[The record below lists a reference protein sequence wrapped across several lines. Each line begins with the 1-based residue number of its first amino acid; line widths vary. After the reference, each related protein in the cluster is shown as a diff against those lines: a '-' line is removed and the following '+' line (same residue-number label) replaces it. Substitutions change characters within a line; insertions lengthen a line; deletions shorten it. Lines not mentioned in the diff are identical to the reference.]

1 MKNLFFYVIAA
12 HFLIIAAVFYVH
24 TPFAKK
30 APAATL
36 RTQTIVLN
44 ETPKHEL
51 TETKEPLPIEIL
63 SPPLENLLVSKKES
77 TPKKEIKPQETKT
90 IEKKKPVA
98 VAKPK
103 KEANKVVNK
112 PAPSSPS
119 DSRLEQVAALMRQ
132 SLEKLENPSKVTP
145 KTPTK
150 ATTTPSKLSSLA
162 SESLAQDATYQRDL
176 VAYLEDALEFPEK
189 GKVRIKL
196 SLKRDGGV
204 QKLEIVETSS
214 EKNKKFVETQ
224 IPGLSFPPFGRNFGS
239 EIVHTFS
246 ITLSSEN
253 SR

>member
-12 HFLIIAAVFYVH
+12 HALIIAAVFYVH

-30 APAATL
+30 APTAPAL

-44 ETPKHEL
+44 KIPKHEL
-51 TETKEPLPIEIL
+51 TEVKEPLPIEIL
-63 SPPLENLLVSKKES
+63 SPPLENLLVSKKEA
-77 TPKKEIKPQETKT
+77 TPKQVKPKEVKT
-90 IEKKKPVA
+90 GEKKKPVTL
-98 VAKPK
+98 AKPK
-103 KEANKVVNK
+103 KEASKAAKK
-112 PAPSSPS
+112 PVPPSPS

-132 SLEKLENPSKVTP
+132 SLEKLESPSKTSSKP
-145 KTPTK
+145 SSKTPTP
-150 ATTTPSKLSSLA
+150 AKLSSLA
-162 SESLAQDATYQRDL
+162 SESLSQEATYQHDL

-204 QKLEIVETSS
+204 QKLEIVEASS

-224 IPGLSFPPFGRNFGS
+224 IPELTFPPFGRNFGS